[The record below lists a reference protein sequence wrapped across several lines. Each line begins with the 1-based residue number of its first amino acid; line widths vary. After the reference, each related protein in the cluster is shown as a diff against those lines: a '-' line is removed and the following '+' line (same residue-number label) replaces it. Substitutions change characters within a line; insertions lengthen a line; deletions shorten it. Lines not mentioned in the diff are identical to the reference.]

1 MTTFDILLYPS
12 ALFKNLFIFALF
24 FLKRAKRKELGRY
37 ALFIFKRHSKDEMSL
52 NEINRV
58 DKLTDELVVLCRNV
72 FSSIVTDIYKSTKKH
87 NRDHNMLL
95 RDFQGELKDVS
106 TWSRSRIKH
115 EADKLRDIRGIHS
128 IISEIYR
135 LNKSIYT
142 PLELDFD
149 IDPKLDIVENF
160 TKNACLNVAR
170 DIWRKPHLV
179 YEIIDRKQLTK
190 FQEMLD
196 TLITTNIRLSVRR
209 RALDDDEVIITPNV
223 PSNEDYVMIEDIIE
237 AVEAVEAVKAN
248 DEVLDI
254 IESRH
259 TIKVDEICDEEQE
272 EICDEE
278 MTNLPIVVNV
288 PIIESVDIHCKENTC
303 TIVPV
308 YTDLKSQQASRELKS
323 IEVSDVESSDDSDTV
338 LVESDSESDADSEED
353 TSEMSEDSIPRI
365 KNIKINKHKKNY
377 KNSLEKYNNYYK
389 ASTNNLILNKKK
401 MNESANKRSSFF
413 QK

>member
-1 MTTFDILLYPS
+1 
-12 ALFKNLFIFALF
+12 
-24 FLKRAKRKELGRY
+24 
-37 ALFIFKRHSKDEMSL
+37 
-52 NEINRV
+52 
-58 DKLTDELVVLCRNV
+58 
-72 FSSIVTDIYKSTKKH
+72 
-87 NRDHNMLL
+87 MLL

-179 YEIIDRKQLTK
+179 YEIIDRKQLAK

-223 PSNEDYVMIEDIIE
+223 PSNEDYVVIEDIIE
-237 AVEAVEAVKAN
+237 AVKEVKEVKAVRAN

-254 IESRH
+254 VESRH
-259 TIKVDEICDEEQE
+259 TVEEIYKDEQE
-272 EICDEE
+272 EIYDEE
-278 MTNLPIVVNV
+278 ISNLPIVVNV

-323 IEVSDVESSDDSDTV
+323 PEVSDVESSDDSDTV
-338 LVESDSESDADSEED
+338 LVESDSDSDVEADSEEEEEED

>member
-1 MTTFDILLYPS
+1 MTTFNILLYPFLNFFYTCTFS
-12 ALFKNLFIFALF
+12 KSFYFCALFPK
-24 FLKRAKRKELGRY
+24 KRKELGRY

-237 AVEAVEAVKAN
+237 AVKAVEAVKAN

-259 TIKVDEICDEEQE
+259 TVKVDEICDEEQD

-278 MTNLPIVVNV
+278 RSNLPIVVNV

-323 IEVSDVESSDDSDTV
+323 IEVSDVDSSDDSDTV
-338 LVESDSESDADSEED
+338 LVESDSEED